1 MNEKTAKL
9 INHYAQAKGYNVKEL
24 KKKWLSL
31 NKKERF
37 LERQRILQELKQ
49 LYSK

>member
-9 INHYAQAKGYNVKEL
+9 INRYAEAKGYKAKEL

-37 LERQRILQELKQ
+37 LERQRILKELKE